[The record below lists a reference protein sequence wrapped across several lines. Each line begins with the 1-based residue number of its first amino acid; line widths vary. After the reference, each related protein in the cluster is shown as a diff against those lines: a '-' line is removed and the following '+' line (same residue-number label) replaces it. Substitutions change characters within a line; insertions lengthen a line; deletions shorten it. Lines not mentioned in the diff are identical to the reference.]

1 MKAKKIIIVVL
12 GVLIAMFLAADIF
25 VFVQGRKSVAHIN
38 VEEKKPVED
47 VDGESF
53 KVEDTM
59 NRFMVPQDSGEI
71 TTNPDYRP
79 SDDKEGGTTEEST
92 QEEASQ
98 EDSQEEASQEEA
110 PQEEMPQE
118 EPAEETSDGADSE
131 YIFQDSDSRRLKKS
145 DLKGMSKKDLKLARN
160 ELYARHGYI
169 FKDKSLA
176 EYFEG
181 KSWYTGTIKS
191 EDFKDTERFN
201 DIEIANRNLILEY
214 EKKGR

>member
-1 MKAKKIIIVVL
+1 MNAKKIIIVVL
-12 GVLIAMFLAADIF
+12 GVLIAVFLAADIF
-25 VFVQGRKSVAHIN
+25 VFVQGKKSVARVS
-38 VEEKKPVED
+38 VEEKKQVEE

-53 KVEDTM
+53 KIEDTM
-59 NRFMVPQDSGEI
+59 DSFTVSKDSDEI
-71 TTNPDYRP
+71 TTTD
-79 SDDKEGGTTEEST
+79 SDNMYSDSKEGEGTTEEMP
-92 QEEASQ
+92 QREEP
-98 EDSQEEASQEEA
+98 QEEA
-110 PQEEMPQE
+110 PQEEP
-118 EPAEETSDGADSE
+118 SDEASDEGSSE

-169 FKDKSLA
+169 FKDKNLA
-176 EYFEG
+176 KYFET
-181 KSWYTGTIKS
+181 KSWYTGMIKS